1 MVPGEVFKAEG
12 EYCNGQDP
20 EIQTNSVGSPGKTV
34 CGGEDWSL
42 ETESRAKGESQIMI
56 SLEGHFES
64 NDVTKHV
71 IGSCIC
77 YFSHGCDKG
86 DLGNKGF
93 IMSHS
98 LRGES
103 ILAAK
108 AWGQRSRWP
117 CYIYSQ

>member
-1 MVPGEVFKAEG
+1 MAKILKYKQTQWVLLGKMV
-12 EYCNGQDP
+12 CW
-20 EIQTNSVGSPGKTV
+20 
-34 CGGEDWSL
+34 GEDWSL

-93 IMSHS
+93 IMSCS

-103 ILAAK
+103 NLATK
-108 AWGQRSRWP
+108 AWGQ
-117 CYIYSQ
+117 